1 MIQKEEYVKI
11 TNSLKKE
18 WPKITEKDISFVILC
33 DTIADKGLA
42 YKLAYDK
49 DIESAKAK
57 DYYNTKQITAILN
70 ALAPY
75 GIGVVNEDTI
85 TKEQNKA
92 ELIQLL
98 DKIKNLA
105 DNKMIALK
113 DAVKMEAD
121 IRVKLNDKFEM
132 DLSNKQKRIIVVP
145 QKHDIVCPKTNMECN
160 YWPSKTACMKHYN
173 LKD

>member
-1 MIQKEEYVKI
+1 M
-11 TNSLKKE
+11 
-18 WPKITEKDISFVILC
+18 TENDISFAILC
-33 DTIADKGLA
+33 DTIADKELA
-42 YKLAYDK
+42 YKLAYGK
-49 DIESAKAK
+49 DNGNAKEF
-57 DYYNTKQITAILN
+57 YTSKQLTAILN
-70 ALAPY
+70 ALSPY
-75 GIGVVNEDTI
+75 GVGVVNEDSI

-98 DKIKNLA
+98 DKIKDLA
-105 DNKMIALK
+105 DNKKIPLK

-145 QKHDIVCPKTNMECN
+145 QKHDIVCPKTNRECN
-160 YWPSKTACMKHYN
+160 YWPSKSACMKHYN

>member
-1 MIQKEEYVKI
+1 MIQVDEFKKI
-11 TNSLKKE
+11 TNSLKKD
-18 WPKITEKDISFVILC
+18 WPKLTEKDIVFTILC
-33 DTIADKGLA
+33 DTIADKPLA
-42 YKLAYDK
+42 YLLAKGETNAQAD
-49 DIESAKAK
+49 
-57 DYYNTKQITAILN
+57 DYYNSEPISAILK

-75 GIGVVNEDTI
+75 GVGVVNEDSI

-98 DKIKNLA
+98 DKIKVLA
-105 DNKMIALK
+105 DSKKLPLK

-145 QKHDIVCPKTNMECN
+145 QKHDIICPNTNRECD
-160 YWPSKTACMKHYN
+160 YWPTKAACMKHYK
-173 LKD
+173 LKDK

>member
-18 WPKITEKDISFVILC
+18 WPKITDKDIAFVILC
-33 DTIADKGLA
+33 DTIADKWLA
-42 YKLAYDK
+42 YKIAYDK
-49 DIESAKAK
+49 DIAIEKAN
-57 DYYNTKQITAILN
+57 DYYTSKQIVSILN
-70 ALAPY
+70 ALTPY
-75 GIGVVNEDTI
+75 GVGVVNEDSI

-98 DKIKNLA
+98 DKIKDLA
-105 DNKMIALK
+105 ENKKIALK

-145 QKHDIVCPKTNMECN
+145 QKHDIVCPKTNRECS
-160 YWPSKTACMKHYN
+160 YWPSKAACMKHYN